1 MSVPGTWTL
10 HFDWGCGGTYG
21 ITPITFNA
29 AGTFSSPPYTGH
41 WSSHDG
47 QILFH
52 FDAGGQA
59 TYGGAVVDSAMVG
72 ISTTFSGLNGCWYA
86 IKSGSTATAFA
97 EHKTATHDAA
107 GGAKKK

>member
-1 MSVPGTWTL
+1 MSVPGNWTL

-21 ITPITFNA
+21 TAPITFNA
-29 AGTFSSPPYTGH
+29 NGTFSSAPYSGH

-52 FDAGGQA
+52 FDGGGQA

-72 ISTTFSGLNGCWYA
+72 ISTTFGGLNGCWYA
-86 IKSGSTATAFA
+86 LKGGTTIKPLA
-97 EHKTATHDAA
+97 ELKPAHDHA
-107 GGAKKK
+107 GTGK